1 MIEVTDKCFVSF
13 RTYTAATIACQSM
26 HGTRPGSMEIEQ
38 APEPR
43 AILWDNVYVTTR
55 ARKTRHLLANMFV
68 LVLIACYAV
77 PMTLVSL
84 LVSKNSLM
92 AFSPTISRLAMS
104 SGFFS
109 FLFSMVQPICVVGL
123 QQILPPLF
131 QAVGKIEGQMNFTK
145 IQIRTFTRYFAF
157 QVVNILLVTAI
168 AGSIFDTAAQ
178 IAENPGYAFRFLGYA
193 LPKTSSFFCYYI
205 ILKSSLGLGVELV
218 RVVPILQALIR
229 AAFFHNGTIRDR
241 RKVIAGIRPIDDPGW
256 MPMHKIFAQDLLVV
270 LIGVTFAVIAPVV
283 LLPCMIF
290 CSLSRIVWTHQFL
303 FIYEAC
309 CESGGMFWPK
319 VFRRFVFGIMLAQAT
334 VIGQFMLKGAFSQ
347 AYVCIVLM
355 IATYWYLK
363 RARSSFD
370 LSSNSLPLEIASVMD
385 INIKDDEVSIMA
397 KDGNLNFFQKTLTQA
412 IRFANRRGPTKR

>member
-1 MIEVTDKCFVSF
+1 MKIN
-13 RTYTAATIACQSM
+13 
-26 HGTRPGSMEIEQ
+26 Q

-43 AILWDNVYVTTR
+43 SILWDNVYVTTK
-55 ARKTRHLLANMFV
+55 ARKARHLLANMFV

-77 PMTLVSL
+77 PMTLISL
-84 LVSKNSLM
+84 LVSKNNLVT
-92 AFSPTISRLAMS
+92 FSPTIARLVMS

-109 FLFSMVQPICVVGL
+109 FLVSMVQPICVVGL

-131 QAVGKIEGQMNFTK
+131 QAVGKIEGQINFTQ

-157 QVVNILLVTAI
+157 QVVNIFLVTAI

-178 IAENPGYAFRFLGYA
+178 IAENPGYAFQFLGYA

-218 RVVPILQALIR
+218 RVVPILQSLIR

-309 CESGGMFWPK
+309 CESGGMYWPK

-370 LSSNSLPLEIASVMD
+370 LSSNSLPLEVASVMD
-385 INIKDDEVSIMA
+385 INIKDDEVSTVWA
-397 KDGNLNFFQKTLTQA
+397 KDGSPLCSFVSNKYRKPFRASPRLPH
-412 IRFANRRGPTKR
+412 AN